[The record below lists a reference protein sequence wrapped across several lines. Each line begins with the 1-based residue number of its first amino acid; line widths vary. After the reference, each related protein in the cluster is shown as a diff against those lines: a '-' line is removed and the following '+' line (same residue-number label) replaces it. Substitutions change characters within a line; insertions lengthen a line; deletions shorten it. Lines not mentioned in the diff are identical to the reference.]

1 MHSSQKIVEHFR
13 RNRTKESH
21 EDIYI
26 RTFDLRTKKIT
37 LQFHYGPSEIT
48 PTIREYMS
56 PPKPEYGCEIKFN
69 EDENVVDVVSGR
81 AVE

>member
-1 MHSSQKIVEHFR
+1 M
-13 RNRTKESH
+13 
-21 EDIYI
+21 
-26 RTFDLRTKKIT
+26 RTKKIT

-69 EDENVVDVVSGR
+69 EAENVVDMVSGR
-81 AVE
+81 AIEWKPNLFQNRSI